1 MVPTAPAFVR
11 TLYKNLRP
19 SGRNDGHEMGPRRS
33 SAPDKRIGAGFPPC
47 DATLIKLCGLVVAKT
62 MLPVAPQEPPR
73 GLPMNGQTS
82 RRSPL
87 VRSSRYNLR
96 SAKKAMD

>member
-11 TLYKNLRP
+11 TEYKNLRP
-19 SGRNDGHEMGPRRS
+19 SGRNDGHEMGPRWF

-47 DATLIKLCGLVVAKT
+47 DATRIRLCGLVVAKM
-62 MLPVAPQEPPR
+62 MLPLALQEPPR
-73 GLPMNGQTS
+73 AFPVNGQIS
-82 RRSPL
+82 RRSP
-87 VRSSRYNLR
+87 VATSSLYNLR